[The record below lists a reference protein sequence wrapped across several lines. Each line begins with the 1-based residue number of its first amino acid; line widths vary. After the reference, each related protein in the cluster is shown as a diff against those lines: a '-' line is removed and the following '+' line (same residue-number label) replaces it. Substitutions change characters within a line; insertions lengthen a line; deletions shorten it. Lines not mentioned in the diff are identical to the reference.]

1 LFPRIWFSDDATRVG
16 VRALGYYHER
26 RNEERNVGLGPEHN
40 WASHAADAFGLMAI
54 DYKEPTTTAETAA
67 RPRYGTIA

>member
-1 LFPRIWFSDDATRVG
+1 MSTQPRIERVSVLRETADVWCLTVPGADCFSLENGAV
-16 VRALGYYHER
+16 V
-26 RNEERNVGLGPEHN
+26 HN
-40 WASHAADAFGLMAI
+40 CADAFGLMAI